1 MRLKRLEFLKSLSP
15 LATRTDLTPCRWPGF
30 RTTVFRRTY
39 KNYSKPEKKVAIAEQ
54 TEEASGVKGLV
65 KREIVRT
72 YTPAVQFDQEGSE
85 IRFLVTAIARKGGWA
100 IACLDASTGETR
112 LGTVASDEVLR
123 TELQELPICHFV
135 ALQKS
140 KTETWLQGWKPSSEV
155 LVESLSEN
163 MLSMDRTS
171 EVLKTHFGLAQ
182 PEAFCGTTEEAYAL
196 ALLLY
201 YVARSQRMERLAHLQ
216 LPKPLHALQGLR
228 LGPRTAQHL
237 DLFSNDPSQP
247 SLFGLI
253 GKTGTSLGARRLRQ
267 WLSEPLMNVA
277 AIQGR
282 QNAVLELKSGLRS
295 KDLRPLSQAL
305 AEIYDLERIL
315 GRVHA
320 GLANPADTLALAKSL
335 RAAQKA
341 KELLSGATSAILKN
355 TYALLSE
362 NLDALQPLTDRV
374 LSTQIDP
381 PPLLSREGSIFNR
394 GTLPELD
401 RLIDLSENGQKWL
414 VDLETRE
421 REQTGISSLKVR
433 YNRVFGYYIEVT
445 QAHAKKT
452 PAHYQ
457 RKQTMVGAERF
468 FTDELKKFEEEILTS
483 TSKQKS
489 LEQELFHQ
497 LVEAIRSQNAEILKV
512 AQALGELDCLQALAK
527 LAALPG
533 WVFPELDDSLTLD
546 IQAGRHPLVD
556 EALRNG
562 FVPNSVKFTP
572 PTRSLLLITGP
583 NMGGKSTVM
592 RQTALIIILG
602 QMGAPVPAA
611 HARWGVFSSVYTRI
625 GAHDAIAKGQSTFMV
640 EMSELAHIIHHAD
653 ERSLIV
659 LDEIGR
665 GTSTYDGISVAWATL
680 EWISGKTQAR
690 TLFATHYH
698 ELTRLSEKLTN
709 VANTHMAVESEQNVR
724 KAQASLRFL
733 YELRE
738 GPSSESFGI
747 QVARLAGL
755 PAPLIQRAWKVLE
768 ELERQSPSPATAD
781 LNQLSLFDAQQPFT
795 EEVEPEKEESG
806 LLPLQRELL
815 KQLGDTDINALTP
828 IEALNVLAKLRDNA
842 RGLGPESA

>member
-1 MRLKRLEFLKSLSP
+1 
-15 LATRTDLTPCRWPGF
+15 
-30 RTTVFRRTY
+30 
-39 KNYSKPEKKVAIAEQ
+39 
-54 TEEASGVKGLV
+54 
-65 KREIVRT
+65 
-72 YTPAVQFDQEGSE
+72 
-85 IRFLVTAIARKGGWA
+85 
-100 IACLDASTGETR
+100 
-112 LGTVASDEVLR
+112 
-123 TELQELPICHFV
+123 
-135 ALQKS
+135 
-140 KTETWLQGWKPSSEV
+140 V
-155 LVESLSEN
+155 LVEALPEN
-163 MLSMDRTS
+163 MLSVERTS
-171 EVLKTHFGLAQ
+171 DILKTHFALAQ
-182 PEAFCGTTEEAYAL
+182 PETFCGTPEEAYGL

-216 LPKPLHALQGLR
+216 LPKPLHASQSLR

-237 DLFSNDPSQP
+237 DLFTTDPSQP
-247 SLFGLI
+247 SLFGMI
-253 GKTGTSLGARRLRQ
+253 NKTGTALGARRLRQ
-267 WLSEPLMNVA
+267 WLSEPLMDVA

-282 QNAVLELKSGLRS
+282 QQAVRELQTGIKTGL
-295 KDLRPLSQAL
+295 KVIADLRPLSQAL

-320 GLANPADTLALAKSL
+320 GLANPADTLALARSLSAAKKSVEL
-335 RAAQKA
+335 IEAA
-341 KELLSGATSAILKN
+341 SSP
-355 TYALLSE
+355 ALLKIRTSLKE
-362 NLDALQPLTDRV
+362 ALESLAPLTERI
-374 LSTQIDP
+374 LATQIDP
-381 PPLLSREGSIFNR
+381 APLLSREGGVFKK
-394 GTLPELD
+394 GTQPDLD

-414 VDLETRE
+414 VDLEARE

-433 YNRVFGYYIEVT
+433 YNRVFGYYIEIT
-445 QAHAKKT
+445 QAHLKSA

-483 TSKQKS
+483 GSKQKS
-489 LEQELFHQ
+489 LEQELFAQ
-497 LVEAIRSQNAEILKV
+497 LLGSVRERNADIMAVALAIS
-512 AQALGELDCLQALAK
+512 ELDCLQALAR

-533 WVFPELDDSLTLD
+533 WVFPQLDDSQALD

-556 EALRNG
+556 EALRDG

-572 PTRSLLLITGP
+572 PTRSIILITGP

-592 RQTALIIILG
+592 RQTALIVILG

-611 HARWGVFSSVYTRI
+611 SATWGVFSSVFTRI

-640 EMSELAHIIHHAD
+640 EMSELAHILHHGD

-680 EWISGKTQAR
+680 EWISTKIRAR

-709 VANTHMAVESEQNVR
+709 VANAHMAVESEQGR
-724 KAQASLRFL
+724 KAQAAIRFL

-755 PAPLIQRAWKVLE
+755 PSPLIQRAWKVLE
-768 ELERQSPSPATAD
+768 ELERQSPTPTSAD
-781 LNQLSLFDAQQPFT
+781 LNQLSLFDARLT
-795 EEVEPEKEESG
+795 LEEPAAEETVTATPQDSG

-815 KQLGDTDINALTP
+815 KELGETDINTLTP

-842 RGLGPESA
+842 RGFDSGSA